1 MTITLNKFDD
11 ISHLP
16 LRVFNRVVFLNNL
29 FADSGP
35 EAASTY
41 IALFDEPQRQQM
53 YVMGAYIKK
62 IGQDAVRK
70 EVTKGLVLV
79 DQDYEHVE

>member
-1 MTITLNKFDD
+1 MTITLNKFED
-11 ISHLP
+11 INHLP

-35 EAASTY
+35 EAAQSY
-41 IALFDEPQRQQM
+41 INLFDEPQKQQM
-53 YVMGAYIKK
+53 YVMGSYIKK
-62 IGQDAVRK
+62 VGQEAVRR

-79 DQDYEHVE
+79 DEDYIHAE